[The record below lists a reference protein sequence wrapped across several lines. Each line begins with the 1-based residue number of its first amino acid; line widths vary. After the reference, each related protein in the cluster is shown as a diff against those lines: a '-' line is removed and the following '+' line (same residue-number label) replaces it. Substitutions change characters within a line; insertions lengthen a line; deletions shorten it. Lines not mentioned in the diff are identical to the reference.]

1 MSAKRARASAARKVS
16 RRGSRRG
23 FVREFRIGVSGKG
36 FTQGRLRLPPFLCGG
51 IAPQLRSATPPSAE
65 KPPERRDAARPSLEH
80 QNAAQPQTSQ
90 RRTSPSTN
98 TALHIPQAPRRCT
111 PHQDAT
117 LPTKTLRCPPRCRVA
132 PSAAMLRASE
142 HRSAA
147 HSPNGKSSPMF
158 AVRLRK
164 RTHDSRIHAEFPGFY
179 SQYAAARSFGQRT
192 SASFCQIE
200 ALTGCVGR
208 AMLPC

>member
-1 MSAKRARASAARKVS
+1 MSAARKVS

-23 FVREFRIGVSGKG
+23 FMRGFRGEVSHRG
-36 FTQGRLRLPPFLCGG
+36 QLRLPPFSVQRHR
-51 IAPQLRSATPPSAE
+51 APSSAALHPRAPRSRPNVATLRAPLSSTKMQRSPKRRSA
-65 KPPERRDAARPSLEH
+65 
-80 QNAAQPQTSQ
+80 
-90 RRTSPSTN
+90 
-98 TALHIPQAPRRCT
+98 ALPQAPTQHCT
-111 PHQDAT
+111 FPKRQDAT

-147 HSPNGKSSPMF
+147 HPPNGKSSPMF

-164 RTHDSRIHAEFPGFY
+164 RTHDSRIHAEFPSFY
-179 SQYAAARSFGQRT
+179 SQYAAARSFRQRT

-200 ALTGCVGR
+200 ASASCVGR

>member
-1 MSAKRARASAARKVS
+1 M
-16 RRGSRRG
+16 RG
-23 FVREFRIGVSGKG
+23 FRIGVSHRG
-36 FTQGRLRLPPFLCGG
+36 QLRLPPFSVQRHRAPSSAALHPRAPRSRPNVATLC
-51 IAPQLRSATPPSAE
+51 APLSSTKMPRSPKRRSA
-65 KPPERRDAARPSLEH
+65 
-80 QNAAQPQTSQ
+80 
-90 RRTSPSTN
+90 
-98 TALHIPQAPRRCT
+98 ALPQAPTQHCT
-111 PHQDAT
+111 FPKHQGVAH
-117 LPTKTLRCPPRCRVA
+117 LTKTLRCPSRCRVA

-147 HSPNGKSSPMF
+147 HFPNDKSSPMF

-179 SQYAAARSFGQRT
+179 SQYAAARPFGQRT

-200 ALTGCVGR
+200 ASASCAER